1 VDTIPFDTA
10 PADESYRPDFSF
22 VVLTYNEEQHL
33 PRLLASLEGLRA
45 PVFVLDSGSTDR
57 TLEIAHQY
65 GATIASHAFRN
76 HPQQWDHA
84 LRHFDIRTPW
94 TIGLDADHVVSAEL
108 FELLRNFRDREI
120 PPEVC
125 GIYFNRKNFF
135 KGAWIR
141 HGGYFPKY
149 LLKMFRTGNGYS
161 DLEENMDHRFVV
173 EGRTQV
179 WKRGYLLEE
188 NLKENQIGFWIE
200 KHNRYSVLHAR
211 EEVER
216 RAGKRGQTV
225 RPALFGSPD
234 QRVAYLKKVW
244 WELPLFVRPLLYFCW
259 RYFILLGFLD
269 GRQGFVFHVLQA
281 FWYRLVVD
289 IKIEEFQKGQL

>member
-1 VDTIPFDTA
+1 MA
-10 PADESYRPDFSF
+10 ASGDESGRPDFSF
-22 VVLTYNEEQHL
+22 VILTYNEEIHL
-33 PRLLASLEGLRA
+33 PRLLASLQELRA
-45 PVFVLDSGSTDR
+45 PVFLLDSGSTDK
-57 TLEIAHQY
+57 TLEIARQY

-76 HPQQWDHA
+76 HPAQWDHA

-94 TIGLDADHVVSAEL
+94 TIGLDADHVVSPEL
-108 FELLRNFRDREI
+108 FQLLRDFRDRQV
-120 PPEVC
+120 PPDVC
-125 GIYFNRKNFF
+125 GIYFNRKNYF

-173 EGRTQV
+173 TGRTMV

-244 WELPLFVRPLLYFCW
+244 WALPLFVRPLMYFSW
-259 RYFILLGFLD
+259 RYFFLLGFLD
-269 GRQGFVFHVLQA
+269 GRQGFIFHVLQA